1 MSLKA
6 ELETWAAALKAYDA
20 EDFDKSLELFFE
32 IADSSKILTN
42 IGLIYA
48 TVGEHNA
55 AVEHFKKAVT
65 LDQYLAIAY
74 FQCGVSN
81 FLLENYDES
90 HKNFEEALLYL
101 RGNKFINY
109 EQLGLKFRL
118 FSAEVL
124 FNKGLSLVYMK
135 RLAEGLVDM
144 EEARREKITDDHNV
158 IDDAIQER
166 AEGYTVFSIPVGVIY
181 RPSEKKLKNSV
192 TRDYMGKAKLVA
204 SSDPNDEETS
214 FSGAARLKLGI
225 SPTGLF
231 LPDPLDTNFSTNLIR
246 SATVPPVTSPHRHLF
261 DKPKSAGVERSKTS
275 YIPGTKLIE
284 HSDMPKS
291 AGVERSKTSYIPGMN
306 LTGRFSLSKSAGV
319 ERSKMS
325 YIPGTNTQDSGPEK
339 FISPMDAGVR
349 RNNTQIIP
357 ARASPNATIGGQGQV
372 RSLNIRKLGATALP
386 QVSPQDGIL
395 ELYDEYLDSYNRR
408 NSPPSDRIGTWRL
421 NLSRSNSRN
430 VPSAQSSYSGRSMR
444 NNSKR
449 GNPHAF
455 IRARSNEEEEEG
467 YGSGEYDDGL
477 IELSL
482 IRVKLHYQDDIRGMT
497 LTPDTPFADFMDKIL
512 AKFYKEANGLYLRFK
527 DEDGGRVS
535 LRDESDYELAIETAR
550 ESARG
555 KAEGKL
561 EIWCIDT

>member
-48 TVGEHNA
+48 TVGEHEA
-55 AVEHFKKAVT
+55 AVEHFKKAAK

-74 FQCGVSN
+74 FQSGVSN
-81 FLLENYDES
+81 FLLENYDEA
-90 HKNFEEALLYL
+90 HKNFEETLLYL

-109 EQLGLKFRL
+109 EQLGLKFCL
-118 FSAEVL
+118 FSAEAL
-124 FNKGLSLVYMK
+124 FNKGLSLAYMK
-135 RLAEGLVDM
+135 RLEEGLVDM

-158 IDDAIQER
+158 IDDAIRER

-231 LPDPLDTNFSTNLIR
+231 LPDPLETNVSTNLLR
-246 SATVPPVTSPHRHLF
+246 STVPPVTSPHRHLF
-261 DKPKSAGVERSKTS
+261 DSPRSAGVERSKTS
-275 YIPGTKLIE
+275 YIPGTKLIGY
-284 HSDMPKS
+284 SDMPKS
-291 AGVERSKTSYIPGMN
+291 AGVERSKTSYIPGTS
-306 LTGRFSLSKSAGV
+306 LTGRSDMSKSAGV
-319 ERSKMS
+319 ERSKMP
-325 YIPGTNTQDSGPEK
+325 YIPVTNPQDSGPEK
-339 FISPMDAGVR
+339 FISPTGAGVR
-349 RNNTQIIP
+349 RNNTQITP
-357 ARASPNATIGGQGQV
+357 ARASPNATIGGQV
-372 RSLNIRKLGATALP
+372 RSMSIRKPGATLP
-386 QVSPQDGIL
+386 QVSPKEGI
-395 ELYDEYLDSYNRR
+395 YDDYVDSY
-408 NSPPSDRIGTWRL
+408 PPSDRVGAWRL
-421 NLSRSNSRN
+421 NLSRGPRN
-430 VPSAQSSYSGRSMR
+430 VPSSLHSGRSMR

-455 IRARSNEEEEEG
+455 VRAHGSYEEEEEG
-467 YGSGEYDDGL
+467 YGSGEYDDGPT
-477 IELSL
+477 ELTL

-497 LTPDTPFADFMDKIL
+497 LAPDTPFADFMQKIL
-512 AKFYKEANGLYLRFK
+512 AKFYKEVDGLDLKFK
-527 DEDGGRVS
+527 DEDDGRVS

-555 KAEGKL
+555 RAEGKL
-561 EIWCIDT
+561 QIWCTDTEL